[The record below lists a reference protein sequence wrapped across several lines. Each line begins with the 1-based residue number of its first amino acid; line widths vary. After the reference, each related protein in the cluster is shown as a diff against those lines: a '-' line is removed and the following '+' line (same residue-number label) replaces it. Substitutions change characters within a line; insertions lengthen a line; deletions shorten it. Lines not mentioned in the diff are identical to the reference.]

1 MREVHIMS
9 DREKMEE
16 LLKDFD
22 GTFEDFVFLYVKKNK
37 QDFPNKRIV
46 DIANTLNQEI
56 TNNE

>member
-1 MREVHIMS
+1 MS

>member
-1 MREVHIMS
+1 MS

-37 QDFPNKRIV
+37 RDFPNKRIEN
-46 DIANTLNQEI
+46 ITSTLNREI
-56 TNNE
+56 IDSE